1 MSAHLAIQAAIVAAL
16 SAAPA
21 VAGGN
26 VKVNTTRPVAASA
39 TLAVVVRLTQSR
51 AATPQILG
59 GPYDWTTSYQIE
71 CLARGSSGASDP
83 VAAVDALLE
92 TVWSRL
98 STLNTTGLGVYDVRM
113 QPAIDWEVD
122 DAETPVAAATVSL
135 LVNHRTTSTTLAAW
149 S

>member
-16 SAAPA
+16 TAAPA
-21 VAGGN
+21 VASGN
-26 VKVNTTRPVAASA
+26 VKANTTRPVASSSS
-39 TLAVVVRLTQSR
+39 LAVVVRLLQSR
-51 AATPQILG
+51 ADTPQILG
-59 GPYDWTTSYQIE
+59 GPYDWTTSFQVE
-71 CLARGSSGASDP
+71 CLARAASGSADP

-92 TVWSRL
+92 AVWARL

-113 QPAIDWEVD
+113 QPAIDWQVD
-122 DAETPVAAATVSL
+122 DADAPVCSATVSL

>member
-16 SAAPA
+16 TAAPA
-21 VAGGN
+21 VASGN
-26 VKVNTTRPVAASA
+26 VKANTTRPVAASSN
-39 TLAVVVRLTQSR
+39 LAVVVRMTQSR
-51 AATPQILG
+51 ADTPQILG
-59 GPYDWTTSYQIE
+59 GPYDWTTSFQVE
-71 CLARGSSGASDP
+71 CLARASSGSADP

-92 TVWSRL
+92 LVWARL
-98 STLNTTGLGVYDVRM
+98 SALNTTGLGVYDVRM

-135 LVNHRTTSTTLAAW
+135 LVNHRTTSTSLAAW

>member
-16 SAAPA
+16 TAVPA

-26 VKVNTTRPVAASA
+26 VKANTTRPVASSSS
-39 TLAVVVRLTQSR
+39 LAVVVRLMQSR

-59 GPYDWTTSYQIE
+59 GPYDWTTSFQVE
-71 CLARGSSGASDP
+71 CLARAASGSTDP
-83 VAAVDALLE
+83 VAAVDSLLE
-92 TVWSRL
+92 TVWARL

-113 QPAIDWEVD
+113 QPAIDWQVD
-122 DAETPVAAATVSL
+122 DAEAPVAAATVSL

>member
-16 SAAPA
+16 TAAPA

-26 VKVNTTRPVAASA
+26 VKANTTRPVASSSG
-39 TLAVVVRLTQSR
+39 LAVVVRLVQSR

-59 GPYDWTTSYQIE
+59 GPYDWTTSFQVE
-71 CLARGSSGASDP
+71 CLGRAASGSADP

-92 TVWSRL
+92 TVWARL

-113 QPAIDWEVD
+113 QPAIDWQVD
-122 DAETPVAAATVSL
+122 DAEAPVAAATVSL

>member
-16 SAAPA
+16 TAVPA

-26 VKVNTTRPVAASA
+26 VKANTTRPVASSSS
-39 TLAVVVRLTQSR
+39 LAVVVRLVQSR

-59 GPYDWTTSYQIE
+59 GPYDWTTSFQVE
-71 CLARGSSGASDP
+71 CLARAANGSADP
-83 VAAVDALLE
+83 VAAVDSLLE
-92 TVWSRL
+92 TVWARL

-113 QPAIDWEVD
+113 QPAIDWQVD
-122 DAETPVAAATVSL
+122 DAEAPVAAATVSL

>member
-16 SAAPA
+16 TAAPA

-26 VKVNTTRPVAASA
+26 VKVNTTRPVASSSN
-39 TLAVVVRLTQSR
+39 LAVVVRLMQSR
-51 AATPQILG
+51 AATPQILA
-59 GPYDWTTSYQIE
+59 GPYDWTTSLQIE
-71 CLARGSSGASDP
+71 CLARAASGSADP

-92 TVWSRL
+92 TVWARL
-98 STLNTTGLGVYDVRM
+98 STINTAGLGVFDVRM
-113 QPAIDWEVD
+113 QPAIDWQVD
-122 DAETPVAAATVSL
+122 DAESPVCSATVSL